1 MGTTKTEED
10 GTVSSFA
17 SLKVEVGADA
27 HRARAE
33 CRAVVD
39 GLGER
44 RSQWRV
50 VPIYPPLS
58 SAKLE
63 GLHEGAKLNQGD
75 MIPLSCEIKFTHE
88 AEFLTWMVDGEIQG
102 EDYHPVREGDL
113 LVSSYQFLPQS
124 GQSQVECRPNGQ
136 EELSA
141 KVSFAISEA
150 ISEGAT
156 KEKEDKVFW
165 IPQLTDATDYVNED
179 EEQKMAE
186 EEYRRAETV
195 EEVAVVG
202 RKNTNLK

>member
-1 MGTTKTEED
+1 M
-10 GTVSSFA
+10 
-17 SLKVEVGADA
+17 
-27 HRARAE
+27 
-33 CRAVVD
+33 
-39 GLGER
+39 
-44 RSQWRV
+44 
-50 VPIYPPLS
+50 
-58 SAKLE
+58 
-63 GLHEGAKLNQGD
+63 
-75 MIPLSCEIKFTHE
+75 
-88 AEFLTWMVDGEIQG
+88 
-102 EDYHPVREGDL
+102 
-113 LVSSYQFLPQS
+113 
-124 GQSQVECRPNGQ
+124 ECRPNGQ

-202 RKNTNLK
+202 RKNTNLKVRVVV